1 MPRLRTIPRRPLPT
15 TLADHI
21 HRAVSP
27 IVVLLSLLLIG
38 LAAYGAIPPHVPFL
52 GFVDTGVWV

>member
-1 MPRLRTIPRRPLPT
+1 MPRLRTLPSKPRPT

-21 HRAVSP
+21 RRAVSP
-27 IVVLLSLLLIG
+27 VVVLLSLLLIG
-38 LAAYGAIPPHVPFL
+38 LAAYGAIPPHVPCL

>member
-1 MPRLRTIPRRPLPT
+1 MPRLRTLPHKPPPT

-38 LAAYGAIPPHVPFL
+38 LAAYGAIPPIVPFL
-52 GFVDTGVWV
+52 GFVDTGIWV